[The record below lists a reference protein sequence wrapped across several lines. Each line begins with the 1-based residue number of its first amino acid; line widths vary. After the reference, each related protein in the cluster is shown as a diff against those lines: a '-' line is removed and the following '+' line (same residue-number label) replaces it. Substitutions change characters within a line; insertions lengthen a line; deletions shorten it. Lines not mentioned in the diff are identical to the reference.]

1 MPDPVLDL
9 AAKEIKAVL
18 DKHDLAAVLVLHS
31 PTSILHMHAIS
42 PSWSCAKIDE
52 LGEFHMRALPQDFAS
67 EEHRRAMVER
77 TLTLL
82 FGLSSRA
89 DAVAGTMREI
99 KAMLSAK
106 FNIKEPGGEG

>member
-42 PSWSCAKIDE
+42 PAWSCAWIDE
-52 LGEFHMRALPQDFAS
+52 IGEFHMRALPKDFRT
-67 EEHRRAMVER
+67 EEHRKATIER
-77 TLTLL
+77 TITML
-82 FGLSSRA
+82 FGLSSQT
-89 DAVAGTMREI
+89 DSVAGTMREI
-99 KAMLSAK
+99 KAMLSEK
-106 FNIKEPGGEG
+106 FDVQQPGGEG